1 MNTNVV
7 TLAQTAISAD
17 GAKNMSLIVGIAII
31 VAFMIVALVAKAI
44 IMKIISVVII
54 AAIGFG
60 VWSQRDS
67 IDDCVNAVRT
77 AVDTGGEAAA
87 CTFFGVEIDVPAT
100 VPN

>member
-1 MNTNVV
+1 MNTTVV

-17 GAKNMSLIVGIAII
+17 GAKNVSLIVGIAII
-31 VAFMIVALVAKAI
+31 VAFVIVALVAKAI

-87 CTFFGVEIDVPAT
+87 CTFFGVELDVPAT